1 MNPDLDRLQDY
12 PFERLAQLKRGL
24 QPPRDRD
31 PITLSIGEPQH
42 APPSVVVEALIA
54 HQHQLSSYPTTL
66 GTAALREAGAAWLTR
81 RFALPADAL
90 DPASNL
96 LPVAGTREAL
106 FAVAQAIVDRTR
118 PRATVVMPNPF
129 YQIYEGATLLAGA
142 RPYYVNTP
150 RESGYLP
157 DLASVPAEIWADCQ
171 LLYLCN
177 PHNPT
182 GAVMSS
188 DSLRQAIDL
197 ADRYDFVIAADEC
210 YSEIY
215 AEDCG
220 PPPGLLQVAADGGRI
235 DFSRCLVFHSLS
247 KRSNLP
253 GLRSGLVAGDRSL
266 IERFYR
272 YRTYQGCAMPL
283 PTQAASTV
291 AWSDE
296 THVRANRRVYREKF
310 EAVAPILADALS
322 FELPAAG
329 FYLWARTPGPD
340 TDFARELYAREA
352 VTILPGSFLSRE
364 SGGTNPGAGHVR
376 IALVPPIDECIDAA
390 TRIRRVAESLHG

>member
-12 PFERLAQLKRGL
+12 PFERLARLKRGL
-24 QPPRDRD
+24 EPPSDRD

-42 APPSVVVEALIA
+42 APPSFVVEALIG
-54 HQHQLSSYPTTL
+54 HLHLLSGYPTTL
-66 GTAALREAGAAWLTR
+66 GTPALREAGAAWLTR
-81 RFALPADAL
+81 RFALPAGTL

-106 FAVAQAIVDRTR
+106 FATAQTIIDRTR

-129 YQIYEGATLLAGA
+129 YQIYEGAALLAGA
-142 RPYYVNTP
+142 RPYYVNAT

-157 DLASVPAEIWADCQ
+157 DLESVSAQTWADCQ

-182 GAVMSS
+182 GAVMSR
-188 DSLRQAIDL
+188 DALQQAILL
-197 ADRYDFVIAADEC
+197 ADRYDFVVAADEC

-215 AEDCG
+215 DHESG
-220 PPPGLLQVAADGGRI
+220 PPPGLLQVAADMGRH
-235 DFSRCLVFHSLS
+235 DFCRCLVFHSLS

-253 GLRSGLVAGDRSL
+253 GLRSGLVAGDPTL

-272 YRTYQGCAMPL
+272 YRTYHGCAMPL
-283 PTQAASTV
+283 PTQAASAV

-296 THVRANRRVYREKF
+296 AHVQANRQVYKEKF
-310 EAVAPILADALS
+310 EVVAPILADALA
-322 FELPAAG
+322 FELPSAG
-329 FYLWARTPGPD
+329 FYLWARTPGAD

-352 VTILPGSFLSRE
+352 VTVLPGSFLSRE
-364 SGGTNPGAGHVR
+364 AAGTNPGAGHVR
-376 IALVPPIDECIDAA
+376 IALVPPIDECVDAA
-390 TRIRRVAESLHG
+390 MRIRRVTEAL

>member
-12 PFERLAQLKRGL
+12 PFERLARLKRGL
-24 QPPRDRD
+24 EPPRDRE

-42 APPSVVVEALIA
+42 SPPGFVVEALIT
-54 HQHQLSSYPTTL
+54 HLHQLSSYPATL
-66 GTAALREAGAAWLTR
+66 GTPALREAGVAWLAR
-81 RFALPADAL
+81 RFALPAGAL
-90 DPASNL
+90 DPGSNL

-106 FAVAQAIVDRTR
+106 FAIAQVIVDRTR
-118 PRATVVMPNPF
+118 PTATVVMPNPF

-142 RPYYVNTP
+142 RAYYVNAT

-157 DLASVPAEIWADCQ
+157 DLESVPADIWADTQ

-188 DSLRQAIDL
+188 DALRQAILL
-197 ADRYDFVIAADEC
+197 ADRFDFVIAADEC

-215 AEDCG
+215 DDESS
-220 PPPGLLQVAADGGRI
+220 PPPGLLQVAADMGRQ

-253 GLRSGLVAGDRSL
+253 GLRSGLVAGDAAL
-266 IERFYR
+266 IARFHR
-272 YRTYQGCAMPL
+272 YRTYHGCAMPL
-283 PTQAASTV
+283 PTQAASAV

-296 THVRANRRVYREKF
+296 AHVQANRQVYREKF
-310 EAVAPILADALS
+310 EAVAPMLAGALG
-322 FELPAAG
+322 FEPPPAG
-329 FYLWARTPGPD
+329 FYLWARTPGTD

-352 VTILPGSFLSRE
+352 VTVLPGSFLSRE
-364 SGGTNPGAGHVR
+364 AAGANPGVGHVR
-376 IALVPPIDECIDAA
+376 IALVPPIDECVDAA
-390 TRIRRVAESLHG
+390 MRIRRVAQALRH